1 MKKKKLY
8 AVTTLLFVVGS
19 CFVYYFYPRSVH
31 FELAKEIEK
40 PNPEF
45 DRSYFVGFEYIE
57 NKESLFFYMV
67 YRYEEP
73 PFRDMKGY
81 DTVFVKTLSKDLDF
95 DRYDYI
101 IAYQKK
107 LKKLRYSPYLTKTED
122 DLYFEERTPLIPIWD
137 SVRTDKVYIYRIKKN
152 NKFRS
157 YGP

>member
-8 AVTTLLFVVGS
+8 AVTTLLFVVGL

-40 PNPEF
+40 PYPEF

-57 NKESLFFYMV
+57 NKESLFFCMV

-73 PFRDMKGY
+73 QFRDMKGY

-107 LKKLRYSPYLTKTED
+107 LKKLRHSPYLTKTED
-122 DLYFEERTPLIPIWD
+122 GLYHEKRTPLIPIWY
-137 SVRTDKVYIYRIKKN
+137 SRITDKLYIYRIKKS
-152 NKFRS
+152 NKFRPP
-157 YGP
+157 GP

>member
-8 AVTTLLFVVGS
+8 AVTTLVSVAGL
-19 CFVYYFYPRSVH
+19 CLLYYFYPRNVH

-57 NKESLFFYMV
+57 NKESLFFFMV

-81 DTVFVKTLSKDLDF
+81 DTFLPLGPEPSIVLYAGHSDMHRSLKSRGKSYREYSIYGPGGLNLLLFFIRYIYNLSVILLSQVGIKGVFVS
-95 DRYDYI
+95 
-101 IAYQKK
+101 
-107 LKKLRYSPYLTKTED
+107 
-122 DLYFEERTPLIPIWD
+122 
-137 SVRTDKVYIYRIKKN
+137 
-152 NKFRS
+152 
-157 YGP
+157 

>member
-8 AVTTLLFVVGS
+8 AVTTLLFVVGL

-40 PNPEF
+40 PYPEF

-57 NKESLFFYMV
+57 NKESLFFCMV

-73 PFRDMKGY
+73 QFRDMKGY
-81 DTVFVKTLSKDLDF
+81 DTVFVKTLSTDLDF

-107 LKKLRYSPYLTKTED
+107 LKKLRHSPYLTKTED
-122 DLYFEERTPLIPIWD
+122 GLYHEKRTPLIPIWD
-137 SVRTDKVYIYRIKKN
+137 SRITDKLYIYRIKKN
-152 NKFRS
+152 NKFREP
-157 YGP
+157 GP

>member
-8 AVTTLLFVVGS
+8 AVTTLLFVVGL

-40 PNPEF
+40 PYPEF

-57 NKESLFFYMV
+57 NKESLFFCMV

-73 PFRDMKGY
+73 QFRDMKGY
-81 DTVFVKTLSKDLDF
+81 DTVFVKTLSTDLDF

-107 LKKLRYSPYLTKTED
+107 LKKLRHSPYLTKTED
-122 DLYFEERTPLIPIWD
+122 GLYHEKRTPLIPIWD
-137 SVRTDKVYIYRIKKN
+137 SRITDKLYIYRIKKS
-152 NKFRS
+152 NKFRPP
-157 YGP
+157 GP

>member
-8 AVTTLLFVVGS
+8 AVTTLLFVAGL
-19 CFVYYFYPRSVH
+19 CFVYYFYPRNVH

-122 DLYFEERTPLIPIWD
+122 GLYFEERTPLIPIWD

-152 NKFRS
+152 KKFRS

>member
-8 AVTTLLFVVGS
+8 AVTTLLFVAGL
-19 CFVYYFYPRSVH
+19 CFLYYFYPRNVH

-45 DRSYFVGFEYIE
+45 DYSYCKGFEYVA
-57 NKESLFFYMV
+57 NKESLFSCMV
-67 YRYEEP
+67 YCYEEP
-73 PFRDMKGY
+73 QFRDMKGY

-107 LKKLRYSPYLTKTED
+107 LKKLRHSPYLTKTED
-122 DLYFEERTPLIPIWD
+122 GLYHETKTPLIPTWD
-137 SVRTDKVYIYRIKKN
+137 SRITDKLYIYRIKKN
-152 NKFRS
+152 NKFREP
-157 YGP
+157 GP